1 METEQREFEV
11 KLTPANELILDR
23 WDKDWRDLHEL
34 QGNKNTLLLDIS
46 VEENFGSDYG
56 TIDEYGRRESIK
68 VFNHTAY
75 FDQEGNELGNEM
87 IDILDLPCGIIA

>member
-11 KLTPANELILDR
+11 KLTLANKLILDR
-23 WDKDWRDLHEL
+23 YDKDWRDLHEL

-56 TIDEYGRRESIK
+56 TIDEYGRSESIK
-68 VFNHTAY
+68 VLNHTAY
-75 FDQEGNELGNEM
+75 FDQEGNELESDI
-87 IDILDLPCGIIA
+87 IDILDLPCGVIG

>member
-11 KLTPANELILDR
+11 KLTAANELILDR
-23 WDKDWRDLHEL
+23 WDKYWRDLHEL

-56 TIDEYGRRESIK
+56 TIDEYGKRESIL
-68 VFNHTAY
+68 VLNHTAY

>member
-1 METEQREFEV
+1 MEIEQREFKV
-11 KLTPANELILDR
+11 KLTPENELILDR

-34 QGNKNTLLLDIS
+34 QGNKNTLLVDIS

-56 TIDEYGRRESIK
+56 TIDEYGRSESIK

-75 FDQEGNELGNEM
+75 FDQEGNELESEM
-87 IDILDLPCGIIA
+87 IGILDLPCGVIG